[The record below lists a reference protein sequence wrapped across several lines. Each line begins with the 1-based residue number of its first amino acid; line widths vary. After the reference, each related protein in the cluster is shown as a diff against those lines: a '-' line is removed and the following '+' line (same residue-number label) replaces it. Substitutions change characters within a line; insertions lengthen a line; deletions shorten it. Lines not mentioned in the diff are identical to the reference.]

1 MVGLFRKLEGKN
13 RKLRFVA
20 IDEIVDWHNN
30 IYQCNIINKYRQGAF
45 DSKLT
50 QADKCHDCAF
60 AQRKACKH
68 FGICESDINCIEQIA
83 CEHQPRNFKSNFPS
97 HLIISL
103 DGVKEWLERNGY
115 EVTRKDG

>member
-1 MVGLFRKLEGKN
+1 MVGLFRRLEGKN

-30 IYQCNIINKYRQGAF
+30 IYQCNVINKYRQGAF

-68 FGICESDINCIEQIA
+68 FA
-83 CEHQPRNFKSNFPS
+83 CMAE
-97 HLIISL
+97 
-103 DGVKEWLERNGY
+103 E
-115 EVTRKDG
+115 RKDNTEVYFERI